1 MEGAEHVAEF
11 VRDLG
16 CFLNLNELEFSDTNA
31 EALKARG
38 YVLRDDESNTVL
50 GSAEVA
56 ENAIKIG
63 RGGSNKC
70 GSVGN
75 CSNDDSSGQ
84 SSCGKMNFC
93 SSRYK
98 DAVQLRLRLIRTAQK
113 NARPFDEITEDGT
126 VIYGKIDVDES
137 YLDAFAAFLEEL
149 ELPEESYAVNADKNT
164 VETAAG
170 IAEELAAIL
179 SEDCISDFGSVKFWI
194 IERYPF
200 ENGFLVGCDRIF

>member
-1 MEGAEHVAEF
+1 M
-11 VRDLG
+11 
-16 CFLNLNELEFSDTNA
+16 NELEFSDTNA
-31 EALKARG
+31 EALKKRG
-38 YVLRDDESNTVL
+38 YVLKNDESNTVL
-50 GSAEVA
+50 GSAEIA
-56 ENAIKIG
+56 ENAFETGCQKAG
-63 RGGSNKC
+63 DG
-70 GSVGN
+70 
-75 CSNDDSSGQ
+75 
-84 SSCGKMNFC
+84 CGKMNFC

-126 VIYGKIDVDES
+126 IIYGRIDVAEP

-149 ELPEESYAVNADKNT
+149 ELPKEAYAVNAEKQT

-179 SEDCISDFGSVKFWI
+179 NEEENSDFGSIKFWI

>member
-1 MEGAEHVAEF
+1 M
-11 VRDLG
+11 
-16 CFLNLNELEFSDTNA
+16 NELEFSDTNA
-31 EALKARG
+31 EALKKRG
-38 YVLRDDESNTVL
+38 YVLKNDESNTVL
-50 GSAEVA
+50 GSAEIA
-56 ENAIKIG
+56 ENAFETG
-63 RGGSNKC
+63 
-70 GSVGN
+70 
-75 CSNDDSSGQ
+75 
-84 SSCGKMNFC
+84 CGKMNFC

-126 VIYGKIDVDES
+126 LIYGRIDVAEP
-137 YLDAFAAFLEEL
+137 YLNAFAAFLEEL
-149 ELPEESYAVNADKNT
+149 ELPKEAYAVNAEKLT

-179 SEDCISDFGSVKFWI
+179 NEEENSDFGSIKFWI

>member
-1 MEGAEHVAEF
+1 VKN
-11 VRDLG
+11 VG

-31 EALKARG
+31 EALKSRG
-38 YVLRDDESNTVL
+38 YVLKNNESNTVL
-50 GSAEVA
+50 GSAEIA
-56 ENAIKIG
+56 KTAFEIGCGEN
-63 RGGSNKC
+63 N
-70 GSVGN
+70 
-75 CSNDDSSGQ
+75 
-84 SSCGKMNFC
+84 CGKVNFC

-126 VIYGKIDVDES
+126 VIYGRIDIDETLLNS
-137 YLDAFAAFLEEL
+137 FVSFLKEM
-149 ELPEESYAVNADKNT
+149 ELPDEAYVVNAEKHT
-164 VETAAG
+164 IETAAG

-179 SEDCISDFGSVKFWI
+179 NEDEMSEFGEIKFWV